1 MSRRPGGNAHEQFE
15 ELAVGYA
22 LHALEPQDE
31 MRFTAHLASCAA
43 CERAV
48 RDHVETLG
56 QLAYAA
62 PAVEPPP
69 AVLEGI
75 RAAVGAGTGPALSG
89 PPTDG
94 TGSTTDDVPDLAAAR
109 RRRDAVVVRR
119 SWLLSGAAAAIAM
132 VLGLGAWNV
141 VLQNDRAEQAARGD
155 RLASVV
161 ETLER
166 RDTRT
171 VQLADFDGDVRA
183 VVVAHGQQMSLVVD
197 GLEPN
202 SEDTVYVLW
211 GQNREGEVR
220 ALSTFDVTEGGLD
233 VLQGMPL
240 QVSVEDLTALMVT
253 HEEGRTAP
261 EQTEQPVVVA
271 GSV

>member
-1 MSRRPGGNAHEQFE
+1 MSRSRSGGDAHAVFE

-31 MRFTAHLASCAA
+31 LRFTTHLASCAA

-48 RDHVETLG
+48 AEHTDTLA

-62 PAVEPPP
+62 PAAEPPP
-69 AVLEGI
+69 ALLEGI
-75 RAAVGAGTGPALSG
+75 RAAVRADAGPA
-89 PPTDG
+89 
-94 TGSTTDDVPDLAAAR
+94 VPDPPSVPEPVADLATAR
-109 RRRDAVVVRR
+109 RRRQAVAVPR
-119 SWLLSGAAAAIAM
+119 SWLTAGAAAAVAL
-132 VLGLGAWNV
+132 VLGLGAWNA
-141 VLQNDRAEQAARGD
+141 VLQNDRDAQVARGD

-171 VQLADFDGDVRA
+171 VRLADFDGEVRA

-197 GLEPN
+197 GLDRNP
-202 SEDTVYVLW
+202 EDTVYVLW
-211 GQNREGEVR
+211 GQSRDGDVR
-220 ALSTFDVTEGGLD
+220 ALGTFDVTAEGLD
-233 VLQGMPL
+233 VRQDMPL
-240 QVSVEDLTALMVT
+240 QVPVEDLSALMVT
-253 HEEGRTAP
+253 HEKGRTAP
-261 EQTEQPVVVA
+261 ESTEQPVVVA

>member
-1 MSRRPGGNAHEQFE
+1 MSRSRSGGDAHSAFE

-31 MRFTAHLASCAA
+31 LRFSTHLTSCAA

-48 RDHVETLG
+48 REHTDTLA

-62 PAVEPPP
+62 PAAEPPP
-69 AVLEGI
+69 ALLEGI
-75 RAAVGAGTGPALSG
+75 RSAVRADVGPA
-89 PPTDG
+89 
-94 TGSTTDDVPDLAAAR
+94 VPDEPSPSRPVTDLAAAR
-109 RRRDAVVVRR
+109 RRREVSVPRG
-119 SWLLSGAAAAIAM
+119 WLTAGAAAAVAL

-141 VLQNDRAEQAARGD
+141 VLQGDRDEQASRGD
-155 RLASVV
+155 RLAAVV

-171 VQLADFDGDVRA
+171 VRLADFDGEVQA

-197 GLEPN
+197 GLRRNPD
-202 SEDTVYVLW
+202 DTVYVLW
-211 GQNREGEVR
+211 GQSRDGDVR
-220 ALSTFDVTEGGLD
+220 ALGTFDVTADGLD
-233 VLQGMPL
+233 VLQDMPL
-240 QVSVEDLTALMVT
+240 QVPVEDLSALMVT
-253 HEEGRTAP
+253 HEKGRTAP
-261 EQTEQPVVVA
+261 ASTEQPVVVA

>member
-1 MSRRPGGNAHEQFE
+1 MSPARGGEAHALFE

-31 MRFTAHLASCAA
+31 VRFTAHLASCAA

-48 RDHVETLG
+48 HEHVDTLA

-62 PAVEPPP
+62 PAAEPPP

-75 RAAVGAGTGPALSG
+75 RAAVRADADADAGAALPQPAPGVADLS
-89 PPTDG
+89 T
-94 TGSTTDDVPDLAAAR
+94 AR

-119 SWLLSGAAAAIAM
+119 SWLLSGAAAAVAL

-141 VLQNDRAEQAARGD
+141 VLQNDRDEQAARGD

-166 RDTRT
+166 PDTRT
-171 VQLADFDGDVRA
+171 VRLADFDGRVRA

-197 GLEPN
+197 GLDRNP
-202 SEDTVYVLW
+202 EDTVYVLW
-211 GQNREGEVR
+211 GQNREGDVR
-220 ALSTFDVTEGGLD
+220 ALSTFDVTGEDLD
-233 VLQGMPL
+233 VLRGMPL
-240 QVSVEDLTALMVT
+240 QVPVEDLTALMVT

-261 EQTEQPVVVA
+261 ERTEQPVVVA

>member
-1 MSRRPGGNAHEQFE
+1 MSRSPRGGDAHTTYE

-31 MRFTAHLASCAA
+31 LRFTTHLASCAA

-48 RDHVETLG
+48 REHADTLA

-75 RAAVGAGTGPALSG
+75 RAAVRADVGPAVRDQPGAGAA
-89 PPTDG
+89 
-94 TGSTTDDVPDLAAAR
+94 DLGAAR
-109 RRRDAVVVRR
+109 RRRDAVVVKR
-119 SWLLSGAAAAIAM
+119 SWLLSGAAAAVAL

-141 VLQNDRAEQAARGD
+141 VLQNERDRQAARVD
-155 RLASVV
+155 SLAAVV

-171 VQLADFDGDVRA
+171 VRLADFDGEVHA
-183 VVVAHGQQMSLVVD
+183 VVLAHGQEMSLVVD

-202 SEDTVYVLW
+202 PEDTVYVLW
-211 GQNREGEVR
+211 GQNREGDVR
-220 ALSTFDVTEGGLD
+220 ALSTFDVTSDDLD
-233 VLQGMPL
+233 VLRGMPL
-240 QVSVEDLTALMVT
+240 QVPVEDLTALMVT
-253 HEEGRTAP
+253 HEKGRTAP
-261 EQTEQPVVVA
+261 ERTEQPVVVA